1 MRWKTISLEYIKA
14 VELEDGYIV
23 LTTKTSVLKGLDIP
37 LGANP
42 RKPSVANKNVRA
54 MIAQL
59 ETDPKNFRRKNEGIS
74 IIANKAVID
83 EELGKVIFEVDER
96 QGIINGGHTYF
107 ALNKH
112 GVDEATVRIEINTG
126 VPDDLTVDIAAS
138 RNSSKKLSTESELN
152 HLGMFEWIK
161 NSLSPDLKAEIS
173 FHEGDDGTI
182 EIGELL
188 QVANVINPSKGT
200 IDNAKR
206 SYNSKGSI
214 LGSLKKHQMKASII
228 RACNHIEDMWDLYT
242 YIRTDQDLKERF
254 IPMIYEG
261 DQMYKGVAFFIM
273 AGVLQQRTE
282 VVDGYVKLKMSV
294 DELKDIVHMK
304 ADAVN
309 NKIMRLG
316 QHFVGAIDS
325 MVASDTFVDGI
336 EIVFLK

>member
-1 MRWKTISLEYIKA
+1 MRWKTINIEFINA
-14 VELEDGYIV
+14 AELDDGYLV
-23 LTTKTSVLKGLDIP
+23 FLTKTSSLRGLDIP

-42 RKPSVANKNVRA
+42 RKPSMSNKNVKA
-54 MIAQL
+54 MITQL
-59 ETDPKNFRRKNEGIS
+59 EKDPKNFRRKNEGIS
-74 IIANKAVID
+74 IIANKAAID
-83 EELGKVIFEVDER
+83 EVTKKVSFEVNER

-107 ALNKH
+107 TLNKN
-112 GVDEATVRIEINTG
+112 GIEEATVRIEINTG
-126 VPDDLTVDIAAS
+126 VPDDLTVDIASS

-161 NSLSPDLKAEIS
+161 NSISPELKADIS
-173 FHEGDDGTI
+173 FYEGDDGNI
-182 EIGELL
+182 DVGELL

-206 SYNSKGSI
+206 SYNSKGGI
-214 LGSLKKHQMKASII
+214 LGSLKKHQMNASIT
-228 RACNHIEDMWDLYT
+228 RTCNHIEDMWNLYT

-254 IPMIYEG
+254 MPMIYEG
-261 DQMYKGVAFFIM
+261 NQMYKGVAFFIM

-282 VVDGYVKLKMSV
+282 VVNGYVKLKISV
-294 DELKDIVHMK
+294 DDLKDIIHLK